1 MYAAKLQ
8 HHRRPLLYVISG
20 TCYLLATLFPR
31 LLSPAFWHSGRMES
45 LAVKYAAA
53 ERNSTKFVSH
63 CRCTRRIKLDMF
75 VQIHSSRETGWKE
88 RRDAF
93 TIYAGFE
100 VDSAGH
106 FIIHILTRYTLMER
120 WAMISNESYRDA
132 HQTN

>member
-1 MYAAKLQ
+1 MYAAKLH

-75 VQIHSSRETGWKE
+75 VQIHSSRETRWKE

-93 TIYAGFE
+93 TIRGLRSGLCRPFHNSYTHTLY
-100 VDSAGH
+100 VDGE
-106 FIIHILTRYTLMER
+106 MG
-120 WAMISNESYRDA
+120 NDK
-132 HQTN
+132 Q